1 MKPLKFIIVGLCLL
15 LSSCGPVTYFGDTL
29 APTSSV
35 DIYYAA
41 HDVKKDYT
49 VIGHLS
55 FVNYFQA
62 DQEQVKAK
70 FTAYAKK
77 IGANGII
84 IVGTTAVEDA
94 ADGIVKADALKY
106 K

>member
-1 MKPLKFIIVGLCLL
+1 MKPIKFLIVGLCLL
-15 LSSCGPVTYFGDTL
+15 LSSCGPVTYFGDSL

-35 DIYYAA
+35 DIYYSA
-41 HDVKKDYT
+41 HDVKKNYD

-55 FVNYFQA
+55 FVNYFSA
-62 DQEQVKAK
+62 GQETVKARLS
-70 FTAYAKK
+70 AYAKK
-77 IGANGII
+77 IGADGII
-84 IVGTTAVEDA
+84 ILGTTAVEDA

>member
-1 MKPLKFIIVGLCLL
+1 MKPVKFLIVGLCLV

-35 DIYYAA
+35 DIYYSA
-41 HDVKKDYT
+41 HDVKKNYN

-62 DQEQVKAK
+62 GQEQIKAK
-70 FTAYAKK
+70 LSAYAKK
-77 IGANGII
+77 IGADGII

>member
-1 MKPLKFIIVGLCLL
+1 MKSLKFLIVGLCLL
-15 LSSCGPVTYFGDTL
+15 LSSCGTVTYFGDRL

-35 DIYYAA
+35 DIYYSA

-55 FVNYFQA
+55 FVNYLQD
-62 DQEQVKAK
+62 DQEHIKARLS
-70 FTAYAKK
+70 AYAKQV
-77 IGANGII
+77 GADGII
-84 IVGTTAVEDA
+84 IQGTTAVEDA

>member
-1 MKPLKFIIVGLCLL
+1 MKPLKFLIVGFGLL
-15 LSSCGPVTYFGDTL
+15 LSSCGSVTYFGDRLT
-29 APTSSV
+29 PTSSV
-35 DIYYAA
+35 DIYYSA

-55 FVNYFQA
+55 FVNYLQD
-62 DQEQVKAK
+62 DQEHIKARLS
-70 FTAYAKK
+70 AYAKQV
-77 IGANGII
+77 GADGII
-84 IVGTTAVEDA
+84 IQGTTAVEDA